1 MIITI
6 ITRRWRRRRRRRRRT
21 TTTKANVD
29 ELSRGILIQQSRHNL
44 KPKSQ
49 FSEKLA
55 RDNSGL
61 AKRIIIRNQMRMR
74 PVSRIEFYRKPFFK
88 NGVFWSHKLR
98 NLALRLNWWDRKTEN

>member
-6 ITRRWRRRRRRRRRT
+6 ITRRWRRRRRRRTT

-74 PVSRIEFYRKPFFK
+74 PVSRIEF
-88 NGVFWSHKLR
+88 
-98 NLALRLNWWDRKTEN
+98 